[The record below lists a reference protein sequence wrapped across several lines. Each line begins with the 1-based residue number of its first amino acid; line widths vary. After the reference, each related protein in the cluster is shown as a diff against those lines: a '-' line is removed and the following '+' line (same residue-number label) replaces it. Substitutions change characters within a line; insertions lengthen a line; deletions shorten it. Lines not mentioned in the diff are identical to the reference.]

1 MHNAQ
6 VSEGHSWVGRVFSF
20 VALRQFVAP
29 AISDSCRKNS
39 YLESLQSQGFEAQ
52 STAEGSQFSE

>member
-6 VSEGHSWVGRVFSF
+6 VSEGHSWVGTVLFF
-20 VALRQFVAP
+20 VALPESVAP
-29 AISDSCRKNS
+29 AISDSCRKSS

-52 STAEGSQFSE
+52 ITAEGSQFSE